1 VTPVAPTVPVVVPP
15 TTGKSGKY
23 LNPGMIETV
32 PFYNTTNDVQSKFY
46 WGTGRPLQT
55 GDTFNAESWNTIP
68 NAPKTAWGIQ
78 ELAQPGTFQS
88 ALNILQGQPSYPQL
102 SPAEQ
107 SYLSILDPQARA
119 AFLRSKGLG

>member
-32 PFYNTTNDVQSKFY
+32 PFYKTTNDAQSKFY
-46 WGTGRPLQT
+46 WGTDRALQT
-55 GDTFNAESWNTIP
+55 GSEFNADAYNTVP
-68 NAPKTAWGIQ
+68 NAPQTAWGIQ
-78 ELAQPGTFQS
+78 SLAQPTTFQS
-88 ALNILQGQPSYPQL
+88 ALSILQGQPSYPQL